1 VKTTQKRLL
10 TRNWEKTPGG
20 KRSIPTVRKAFAILE
35 LLCSNARP
43 YSVSE
48 ISKIFRLPMSS
59 SSTLLNTLEQCGYL
73 KRDKQ
78 RQFSLTLKML
88 SDGTK
93 ALNQVPL
100 RDVAEPELK
109 RLTEATGLG
118 SIISV
123 LDGYD
128 LVCIHK
134 IEGPS
139 DIRIA
144 SYVGKRSPLHA
155 TATGKAI
162 LSRLPAEEVE
172 RIVGVT
178 GLGAFTP
185 KTITT
190 FPKLQKELKLVRK
203 QGYAIDDEEHGIG
216 IKGIAAVTFDF
227 QGKAIAA
234 VGIGGAIFELD
245 ARDDELIQAVKLCA
259 SRISA
264 AIGFPVEQSS

>member
-1 VKTTQKRLL
+1 MKTTPKHPV
-10 TRNWEKTPGG
+10 TRNWKKTPAG

-35 LLCSNARP
+35 LLCSDARP

-73 KRDKQ
+73 KRDRQ

-88 SDGTK
+88 SDGIK

-100 RDVAEPELK
+100 RDVAEPEIK
-109 RLTEATGLG
+109 RLTESTGLG

-123 LDGYD
+123 LDGHEV
-128 LVCIHK
+128 VCIHK
-134 IEGPS
+134 IEGRS
-139 DIRIA
+139 DIQIA

-162 LSRLPAEEVE
+162 LSQLSVEDVE

-178 GLGAFTP
+178 GLSAFTRN
-185 KTITT
+185 TITAL
-190 FPKLQKELKLVRK
+190 PKVQKELTLIRK
-203 QGYAIDDEEHGIG
+203 QGYAVDNEEHGLG
-216 IKGIAAVTFDF
+216 IKGIASPVFDF
-227 QGKAIAA
+227 QGKVVAA
-234 VGIGGAIFELD
+234 VGVGGAIFELD
-245 ARDDELIQAVKLCA
+245 ARDRELIEAVKSCA

-264 AIGFPVEQSS
+264 AIGFRV